1 MPYFEIKTKASSAQI
16 IQRVRS
22 TVSYSIPFDEQA
34 LLRAASDYGT
44 PTYVYS
50 EAEIMRRCSMLMGLF
65 PKDLPVSWLYAM
77 KANDNPHL
85 LELVANAG
93 FGFDTVSSEEMH
105 LGLMFQRSARN
116 IFYTE
121 NNMTDAEMDDAAAM
135 GVVLNIG
142 SISRLRKYA
151 ASYPGTS
158 VSIRVKPD
166 IGDGHHS
173 KVITGNEDSKFGIRI
188 DAIEEALSIAK
199 RSNVTI
205 TGIHVHI
212 GSGIKEP
219 ENFYMAMRKLLSISR
234 LFPDLQYINFGGG
247 LPIPYKEGEPEF
259 DLRELRELAEPLLRN
274 ELKFRNGALSF
285 LFEPGRYIMAQG
297 GVLLTTV
304 TSVKDQG
311 PRTYLG
317 CDTGFNHLVRP
328 VLYDAWHEV
337 VNVSRI
343 TDPVDHI
350 YTLAGNICESG
361 DLLAENRALP
371 ATYEGD
377 VLALADAGAYGM
389 VMASEYNR
397 RRLPAEVMVCS
408 NGSIKQIRKRDR
420 IRDVLERHL
429 KNCNYPVQPI
439 LRES

>member
-1 MPYFEIKTKASSAQI
+1 MA
-16 IQRVRS
+16 
-22 TVSYSIPFDEQA
+22 YSVPFDA
-34 LLRAASDYGT
+34 HTLLRVASDHGT

-50 EAEIMRRCSMLMGLF
+50 EAEIHRRCTMLTSLF
-65 PKDLPVSWLYAM
+65 TGDLPVSWLYAM
-77 KANDNPHL
+77 KANDNPHI
-85 LELVANAG
+85 LEEIAKAG

-105 LGLMFQRSARN
+105 LGLMFQHNPQN

-151 ASYPGTS
+151 ASYPGTT
-158 VSIRVKPD
+158 VSIRIKPD

-173 KVITGNEDSKFGIRI
+173 KVVTGNEDSKFGIRI
-188 DAIEEALSIAK
+188 GAIDEALAIARQSDVK
-199 RSNVTI
+199 I

-212 GSGIKEP
+212 GSGIREP
-219 ENFYMAMRKLLSISR
+219 QNLFMAMRKLLAISR
-234 LFPDLQYINFGGG
+234 QFPDLLYINFGGG
-247 LPIPYKEGEPEF
+247 FPIPYMAGEAEF
-259 DLRELRELAEPLLRN
+259 DLNELKVLAEPLLRE
-274 ELKFRNGALSF
+274 ELEYRGGTLSF
-285 LFEPGRYIMAQG
+285 LFEPGRYVMAQS

-337 VNVSRI
+337 LNVSRMNER
-343 TDPVDHI
+343 VDSV

-361 DLLAENRALP
+361 DLLAENRELP
-371 ATYEGD
+371 ATHEGD

-397 RRLPAEVMVCS
+397 RRLPAEVMVC
-408 NGSIKQIRKRDR
+408 NDDTTKLIRKRDS
-420 IRDVLERHL
+420 IQDVLDRHL
-429 KNCNYPVQPI
+429 NNCNYPVQ
-439 LRES
+439 LTTREP

>member
-1 MPYFEIKTKASSAQI
+1 MA
-16 IQRVRS
+16 
-22 TVSYSIPFDEQA
+22 YSLPFDEHA
-34 LLRAASDYGT
+34 LLGVASHHGT

-50 EAEIMRRCSMLMGLF
+50 ESEIKRRCAMLTDLF
-65 PKDLPVSWLYAM
+65 PIDMPIQWLYAM

-85 LELVANAG
+85 LKLISSAG

-105 LGLMFQRSARN
+105 LGLMFQPDPTN

-121 NNMTDAEMDDAAAM
+121 NNMTDAEMEDAAAM

-151 ASYPGTS
+151 SAHPRST
-158 VSIRVKPD
+158 VSIRIKPD
-166 IGDGHHS
+166 IGDGHHR
-173 KVITGNEDSKFGIRI
+173 KVVTGNEDSKFGIRI
-188 DAIEEALSIAK
+188 DAIDEALSVA
-199 RSNVTI
+199 RHSNVKI
-205 TGIHVHI
+205 TSIHVHI

-219 ENFYMAMRKLLSISR
+219 ENLFSAMRKLLTISR
-234 LFPDLQYINFGGG
+234 QFPDLRHINFGGG
-247 LPIPYKEGEPEF
+247 LPIPYKAGETEF
-259 DLRELRELAEPLLRN
+259 DLNELRDLAEPLLRQ
-274 ELKFRNGALSF
+274 EIEYHNGALSF
-285 LFEPGRYIMAQG
+285 LFEPGRFITAQS

-328 VLYDAWHEV
+328 VLYEAWHEV
-337 VNVSRI
+337 VNVTRYRER
-343 TDPVDHI
+343 TQNM

-361 DLLAENRALP
+361 DILAVNRELP
-371 ATYEGD
+371 VTHEGD

-397 RRLPAEVMVCS
+397 RRLPAEVLICS
-408 NGSIKQIRKRDR
+408 DGTTKQIRKRDL
-420 IRDVLERHL
+420 IKDVLERHL
-429 KNCNYPVQPI
+429 KNCNYPVKSI

>member
-22 TVSYSIPFDEQA
+22 IVAYSVPFDEHT
-34 LLRAASDYGT
+34 LLRVASDHGT

-50 EAEIMRRCSMLMGLF
+50 ESEILRRCSMLTSLF
-65 PKDLPVSWLYAM
+65 TDDLPVTWLYAM

-85 LELVANAG
+85 LERIANAG

-105 LGLMFQRSARN
+105 LGRIFQSDPRN

-121 NNMTDAEMDDAAAM
+121 NNMTDAEMDDAAAV

-151 ASYPGTS
+151 AAYPGTS
-158 VSIRVKPD
+158 VSVRIKPD

-173 KVITGNEDSKFGIRI
+173 KVVTGNEDSKFGIRI
-188 DAIEEALSIAK
+188 DAIDEALAIARQSDVK
-199 RSNVTI
+199 I

-212 GSGIKEP
+212 GSGIREP
-219 ENFYMAMRKLLSISR
+219 ENLFSAMRKLLSISR
-234 LFPDLQYINFGGG
+234 QFPDLLHINFGGG
-247 LPIPYKEGEPEF
+247 LPIPYKAGEAEF
-259 DLRELRELAEPLLRN
+259 DLHTLKELAEPLLRE
-274 ELKFRNGALSF
+274 ELTYRDGKLSF
-285 LFEPGRYIMAQG
+285 LFEPGRYVMAQS

-343 TDPVDHI
+343 GERVERV

-361 DLLAENRALP
+361 DLLAENRELP

-377 VLALADAGAYGM
+377 VLALADTGAYGM

-397 RRLPAEVMVCS
+397 RRLPAEVLVC
-408 NGSIKQIRKRDR
+408 NDGTITCIRRRDSIQ
-420 IRDVLERHL
+420 DVLGRHL
-429 KNCNYPVQPI
+429 SNCNYPVQLT
-439 LRES
+439 LREP